1 MSYCV
6 AEKSHQTGDWDFWG
20 RCWGLKQ
27 TNKIDRD
34 IREHWY
40 KHYVYYTM
48 YTVHEHNYNKLN

>member
-27 TNKIDRD
+27 TNKIE
-34 IREHWY
+34 ISENTGIS
-40 KHYVYYTM
+40 TM
-48 YTVHEHNYNKLN
+48 YTTQCIRFMNITIIN